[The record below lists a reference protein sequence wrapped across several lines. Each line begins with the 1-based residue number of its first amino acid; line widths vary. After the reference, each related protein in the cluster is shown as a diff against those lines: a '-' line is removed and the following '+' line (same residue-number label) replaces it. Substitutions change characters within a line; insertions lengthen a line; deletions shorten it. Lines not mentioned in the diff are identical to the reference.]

1 MPRPT
6 RRRLLLLVICA
17 IGAGAVGVYV
27 ARAPILR
34 AIGHQLVH
42 ADPVA
47 PSDAILVLS
56 GGRFDRELE
65 AADLFAGG
73 LAPRVLMTR
82 EPEAEVFDVLRAR
95 GVRVEPSFE
104 LRRRVLN
111 ELGVTDAAIDV
122 LDGLVRSTRDE
133 ALAARGWAGDHGA
146 SSLLVVT
153 SSFHTARARR
163 VFVRA
168 FEGSGVTLRFVPASA
183 SDFDPDT
190 WWMDRVTLRDGLIE
204 WQKALFYRL
213 WY

>member
-1 MPRPT
+1 MPRPA
-6 RRRLLLLVICA
+6 RRRLLLLFICA
-17 IGAGAVGVYV
+17 LLAGVAGVYV

-65 AADLFAGG
+65 AADLFARG
-73 LAPRVLMTR
+73 LAPTVVVTR
-82 EPEAEVFDVLRAR
+82 EPEPEVFGVLRER
-95 GVRVEPSFE
+95 GVRIEPSFE

-111 ELGVTDAAIDV
+111 ELGVGDAAIDV
-122 LDGLVRSTRDE
+122 LDGLVRSTQDE
-133 ALAARGWAGDHGA
+133 AVAARAWAVGRGA
-146 SSLLVVT
+146 TSLLVVT

-163 VFVRA
+163 VFARA
-168 FEGSGVTLRFVPASA
+168 FEGTGIAIRFVPAAA
-183 SDFDPDT
+183 SDFDPET
-190 WWMDRVTLRDGLIE
+190 WWMDRVTLREGLIE